1 MPQTYV
7 NHTRWFIPYHFIVS
21 PILLVNLGLAVRD
34 AIRQPTAWTIWGAI
48 VAFAILGGIG
58 LGRVMAL
65 TVQDRVIR
73 LEETLRL
80 QRLLPADAHSEIA
93 QLSRKEYIA
102 LRFASDDELPALFR
116 RVRNGEFAS
125 DKAIKQ
131 AITNWRPDY
140 LRA

>member
-1 MPQTYV
+1 MPQTYA

-21 PILLVNLGLAVRD
+21 PILLVNFGLAVRD
-34 AIRQPTAWTIWGAI
+34 AIRQPTAWTIWAAI

-80 QRLLPADAHSEIA
+80 QRLLPADAHGEIA